1 LSGAAYVRCSDA
13 TFYDLLNVMNQGT
26 LTHLLV
32 LYLGAAAT
40 FAPLGHARLPTG
52 YGPAASMMSFAAA
65 GQLAESGTTTMS
77 VAVQL
82 PVALGTGPQ
91 SQFSM
96 VKLWNDARST

>member
-1 LSGAAYVRCSDA
+1 
-13 TFYDLLNVMNQGT
+13 
-26 LTHLLV
+26 
-32 LYLGAAAT
+32 
-40 FAPLGHARLPTG
+40 
-52 YGPAASMMSFAAA
+52 MMSFAAA
-65 GQLAESGTTTMS
+65 GQVADSGTTTMS